1 MRGWTACLAVALAGA
16 APAQSGWGLV
26 RNGLKVL
33 QQRGLIRSAPQR
45 NPNEPQGFPS
55 PPPKDSTL
63 PPPQGEDRELRVLQA
78 GRMTRTGQTLVVEGP
93 AHVQFRGYDIFA
105 DRVEGD
111 LDTEVFQLE
120 GKVRLIGAD
129 AVVTGQTVQVRFKER
144 TFRATDGEAE
154 LRPSFTKGRMLD
166 DLYLGG
172 KLTYGSEH
180 EAFASDS
187 YFTTCNLEHP
197 HYAFDAARSVIR
209 PGKRAILRD
218 VRIEVLGRTIIRLP
232 YLSIPLEDYSDRYL
246 PDVGQSRDEGLY
258 VKTHTG
264 VPLRS
269 SSTTLDARVDYYSK
283 LGGGLGGDY
292 QYDHAGTSG
301 SIKLFGITG
310 GPGTIDA
317 SNQHRQKFGPLTLD
331 VSNEYRRH
339 NYLSSPD
346 GTQLSTRGSLLY
358 QQGGGSTTRLSYQ
371 RSSNESPGFSYGM
384 SSTSLSDQRTWSRA
398 LRTTLDANLVAN
410 QSSFSSG
417 TPTEREQLDV
427 RFRGTQDLTRA
438 TAELEYV
445 RSIPVGETTNF
456 FSASDRTPV
465 FTLKSTSQ
473 QLFGPKGTGLGF
485 PFQTQLSMGE
495 YVDARS
501 RDRLSRG
508 AFEFAFQRP
517 DASKKRLTADVDGRF
532 KQGIYSDDTAQY
544 VVGMGANVRY
554 KLGSD
559 TGVNLRYNY
568 LRPFGFSPLQIDRS
582 GEYHQLGLDVNYRPA
597 RSVLLGAQTG
607 YDLLDQQLASTP
619 WQSVGVRAEFEPS
632 KWLLFRAFSTYDT
645 FQQGWSNI
653 RMDLAYKP
661 GATFV
666 RATARYDGIRHTWGQ
681 VGLSVLDLKWGRLR
695 ASTDLVYNGYLKQF
709 EARHFDFRYDLHC
722 AEAVLQIID
731 NPLGFRSGRE
741 IQFFIRLKAFP
752 FDTPFGTGRR
762 GQSIGGGTGRD
773 F

>member
-1 MRGWTACLAVALAGA
+1 MRAWGACVAVALCGA
-16 APAQSGWGLV
+16 AHGQSGWAMARDGY
-26 RNGLKVL
+26 KVL
-33 QQRGLIRSAPQR
+33 ADKGLIVAPVRPRVGQ
-45 NPNEPQGFPS
+45 PQGFPS
-55 PPPKDSTL
+55 PEPKEGAL
-63 PPPQGEDRELRVLQA
+63 PPPKSEDRQLRVLQA
-78 GRMTRTGQTLVVEGP
+78 GKMHRTGQTLIVEGP
-93 AHVQFRGYDIFA
+93 AHVQFQGYDIFA
-105 DRVEGD
+105 DRVEAD
-111 LDTEVFQLE
+111 LESEVFFLQ
-120 GKVRLIGAD
+120 GKVRLIGVD
-129 AVVTGQTVQVRFKER
+129 SVVTGDTVQVRFKEK
-144 TFRATDGEAE
+144 TFRATEGEVE
-154 LRPSFTKGRMLD
+154 LRPSFTKGKVLD

-172 KLTYGSEH
+172 KLTFGSER

-187 YFTTCNLEHP
+187 YFTTCDRDHP
-197 HYAFDAARSVIR
+197 HYRLNADHTVIR

-218 VRIEVLGRTIIRLP
+218 VKFEVLGRTVLTLP
-232 YLSIPLEDYSDRYL
+232 YVSIPLEDYSDRYL
-246 PDVGQSRDEGLY
+246 PDVGQSRDEGYY
-258 VKTHTG
+258 VRTVTG
-264 VPLRS
+264 VPMRS
-269 SSTTLDARVDYYSK
+269 ASTTLDARVDYYTK
-283 LGGGLGGDY
+283 LGGGLGGNY
-292 QYDHAGTSG
+292 QYAHEDTSG
-301 SIKLFGITG
+301 SIKLFGLTG
-310 GPGTIDA
+310 GPGTLEA
-317 SNQHRQKFGPLTLD
+317 SNQHRQKFGALTLD
-331 VSNEYRRH
+331 ISNDYHQH
-339 NYLSSPD
+339 NYLSNPD
-346 GTQLSTRGSLLY
+346 GIQLSTRGSLLY
-358 QQGGGSTTRLSYQ
+358 QQGRSTTRLSYQ

-384 SSTSLSDQRTWSRA
+384 RSTGLSDQRTWTSK
-398 LRTTLDANLVAN
+398 LRTTLDVNLVAN

-427 RFRGTQDLTRA
+427 RFRGTQDLVRA

-465 FTLKSTSQ
+465 LTLKSTSQ
-473 QLFGPKGTGLGF
+473 QMFGRNHAGLGF

-517 DASKKRLTADVDGRF
+517 DKSKERLTVDVDGRL

-554 KLGSD
+554 KLGAD
-559 TGVNLRYNY
+559 TGVNVRYNY
-568 LRPFGFSPLQIDRS
+568 LRPFGFTPLQIDRS
-582 GEYHQLGLDVNYRPA
+582 GEYHQLGLDVNYRPT
-597 RSVLLGAQTG
+597 RSLLLGAQTG
-607 YDLLDQQLASTP
+607 YDLLDQDFTTTP
-619 WQSVGVRAEFEPS
+619 WQSVGVRTEFEPT

-645 FQQGWSNI
+645 FQQGWSNV

-661 GATFV
+661 GSTFV

-681 VGLSVLDLKWGRLR
+681 VGLSILDLKWGRLQ

-741 IQFFIRLKAFP
+741 IQFFIRFKAFP

-762 GQSIGGGTGRD
+762 GQSVGGGTGRD